1 MAYNLS
7 ANELIPK
14 LYTFIKFVLSL
25 KFSNN
30 NLKAILERSIK
41 LKIMNNLIFLSM
53 YVKTFI
59 KKNPL

>member
-41 LKIMNNLIFLSM
+41 LKIMNNLIIFLSQ
-53 YVKTFI
+53 VCTLKH
-59 KKNPL
+59 L